1 MDFLKR
7 IWNAICEFFNDTPVV
22 EEPKPVAKPKVQKVS
37 KAKLGKLTK
46 AQLAIEGRKLGVD
59 VDQRQLKSKIVN
71 EVYKAQ

>member
-22 EEPKPVAKPKVQKVS
+22 EEAPSAKPKVQKVS

>member
-22 EEPKPVAKPKVQKVS
+22 EEDPSATPKIS

-46 AQLAIEGRKLGVD
+46 SQLGEKGKELGID

>member
-22 EEPKPVAKPKVQKVS
+22 EEAPSATPKIS

-46 AQLAIEGRKLGVD
+46 AQLSEKGKELGVD

>member
-1 MDFLKR
+1 MDFLRK
-7 IWNAICEFFNDTPVV
+7 IWDSIVEFFLGNTSGQLDVPV
-22 EEPKPVAKPKVQKVS
+22 ETPKVQKVS

-46 AQLAIEGRKLGVD
+46 AQLSEKGKELGVD

>member
-1 MDFLKR
+1 MDFLRKLWDS
-7 IWNAICEFFNDTPVV
+7 IVEFFLGTTSGQLDVPV
-22 EEPKPVAKPKVQKVS
+22 ETPKVQKVS

-46 AQLAIEGRKLGVD
+46 AQLSEKGKELGVD

>member
-22 EEPKPVAKPKVQKVS
+22 EESPSATPKIS

-46 AQLAIEGRKLGVD
+46 SQLGEKGKELGID